1 MWAECP
7 EYIFISQPCLVK
19 LVAEMMLA
27 ELWGRWIGVSRD
39 LYWGSL
45 AAYLMP
51 SLPQFKSRVQRATTC
66 GTGNTSFL
74 PVSRRSHFSL
84 YSGNARHSRSLTI
97 TTSAST
103 NLWETPYLP
112 SRQRKQRP
120 LCQRSWP
127 HPLQKRSKCLPTL
140 CNEPTAKESKQLT
153 FQPVCPDVGFKHFQD
168 LIPDRS
174 LEWHP
179 QRFPA

>member
-7 EYIFISQPCLVK
+7 QYIFISQPCLVK

-51 SLPQFKSRVQRATTC
+51 SLPQFKSRVQRSTTC
-66 GTGNTSFL
+66 GTGSTSVL

-84 YSGNARHSRSLTI
+84 YSGNPPHSRSLTI

-103 NLWETPYLP
+103 DLGETPYLP
-112 SRQRKQRP
+112 SRQKKQRP
-120 LCQRSWP
+120 LCQKALTAPSP
-127 HPLQKRSKCLPTL
+127 EEEEMPPDPLQWAHCQG
-140 CNEPTAKESKQLT
+140 KQT
-153 FQPVCPDVGFKHFQD
+153 VKFST
-168 LIPDRS
+168 S
-174 LEWHP
+174 LSWHW
-179 QRFPA
+179 F